1 MWRLLRLEAGKS
13 ADFQKTSRA
22 GAGENLNPARARGP
36 QLRDRETPL
45 WCGHYQ
51 QRQFHKDQSSLM
63 TSALAT
69 PRADLKPNTLAYE
82 TTPLVKPTGF
92 REYDARWLYGPEINL
107 LGVQALG
114 LGLGTLIREAGKAP
128 RIVVGH
134 DFRAYSTSIKQALTV
149 GLMTAGIEVN
159 DIGLAL
165 SPVAYFAQFALDI
178 PAVAMVT
185 ASHNENGWTGVKMG
199 YDRPLTFGPDE
210 MGRLK
215 EIVLKGEGK
224 AAPGGAYKWIP
235 GLREKYI
242 DDLAK
247 AGKIK
252 RKLKVVAACGNGTA
266 GAFAPEA
273 LARLGVDVIPMDAEL
288 DHSFPKYNPN
298 PEDLEMLHAMQ
309 HAVREHG
316 ADLALGFDG
325 DGDRCGVVDD
335 EGEEIFADK
344 IGVLIARDLSALHKN
359 AQFVVDVKSTGLFV
373 TDPVLMRNGAK
384 TVYWKTGHSYIK
396 RKNHELGAIAGFEKS
411 GHFFFNKPIG
421 RGYDDGL
428 VAAIALLQM
437 LDRAPDMKLSD
448 MRKSL
453 PKTWQSPTM
462 SPHCA
467 DEAKYGVVDK
477 VVKTIEARAKDGGAI
492 IGQKIRDVVT
502 VNGVRI
508 TAADGTWGLIRA
520 SSNKPELVVVV
531 ESPTSEE
538 NMRAMFAE
546 LDAVLSAHKEVGAY
560 NQKL

>member
-1 MWRLLRLEAGKS
+1 ML
-13 ADFQKTSRA
+13 
-22 GAGENLNPARARGP
+22 PA
-36 QLRDRETPL
+36 
-45 WCGHYQ
+45 
-51 QRQFHKDQSSLM
+51 
-63 TSALAT
+63 
-69 PRADLKPNTLAYE
+69 PRADLKSNTLAYE
-82 TTPLVKPTGF
+82 VTPLVKPTGF
-92 REYDARWLYGPEINL
+92 REYDARWVFEKEINL
-107 LGVQALG
+107 LGIQALG
-114 LGLGTLIREAGKAP
+114 MGLGTLIREMGKDP

-134 DFRAYSTSIKQALTV
+134 DFRGYSTSIKQALIV
-149 GLMTAGIEVN
+149 GLMSAGIEVN

-165 SPVAYFAQFALDI
+165 SPVAYFAQFDLDI
-178 PAVAMVT
+178 PCVAMVT

-199 YDRPLTFGPDE
+199 YDKPLTFGPDE

-215 EIVLKGEGK
+215 EIVLKGEGES
-224 AAPGGAYKWIP
+224 APGGSYKWVP

-242 DDLAK
+242 ADLAK
-247 AGKIK
+247 AGTIK

-266 GAFAPEA
+266 GAYAPEA

-344 IGVLIARDLSALHKN
+344 IGVLIARDLSALN
-359 AQFVVDVKSTGLFV
+359 PGAQFVVDVKSTGLFL
-373 TDPVLMRNGAK
+373 TDPVLVKNGAK

-396 RKNHELGAIAGFEKS
+396 RKNHELGALAGFEKS
-411 GHFFFNKPIG
+411 GHFFFNKPVG

-437 LDRAPDMKLSD
+437 LDRNPDKKLSD
-448 MRKSL
+448 LRKSL

-462 SPHCA
+462 SPHCS
-467 DEAKYGVVDK
+467 DETKYGVVEK
-477 VVKTIEARAKDGGAI
+477 VVKTIEARAKEGGKI

-502 VNGVRI
+502 VNGVRV
-508 TAADGTWGLIRA
+508 TAEDGTWGLIRA

-538 NMRAMFAE
+538 NMKKMFAE
-546 LDAVLSAHKEVGAY
+546 MDAELRKHPEVGEY
-560 NQKL
+560 NQKI